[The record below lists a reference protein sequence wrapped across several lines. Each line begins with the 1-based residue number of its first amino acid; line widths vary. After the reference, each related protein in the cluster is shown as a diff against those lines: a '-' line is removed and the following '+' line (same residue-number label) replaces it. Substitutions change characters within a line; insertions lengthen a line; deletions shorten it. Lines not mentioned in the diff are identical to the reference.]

1 MYDNISPKYIVRLL
15 NEIEITIMKNEWIGN
30 SLKNIEIYM
39 GKWASKYNFSLKYS
53 IYDSNE
59 VDIIK
64 TLERVDTE
72 ILIKI
77 AIDLGIEVPD
87 VIYCIPEI
95 KTVLL
100 TDYTNAFSNF
110 EKAYKNLNEDPAT
123 SISQANSSLES
134 IIKHILKDDNVKK
147 DLKEKG
153 IAINEKDTL
162 TNLCKNILKSFNYF
176 PNFPKG
182 EKQNE
187 YIRNIG
193 SGLLTTC
200 EAIENLRSNH
210 TEAHGNNY
218 ILNDSLYAKF
228 VINAVST
235 IGLFFINFYEKKY
248 KQEKNDNTN
257 QTDNISI

>member
-1 MYDNISPKYIVRLL
+1 MYDNISPKYVVRLL
-15 NEIEITIMKNEWIGN
+15 NEIETTIMKDEWIGN

-39 GKWASKYNFSLKYS
+39 DKWASKYDFKLQYRNDG
-53 IYDSNE
+53 IGE
-59 VDIIK
+59 VDIK
-64 TLERVDTE
+64 ETLERVDTE

-77 AIDLGIEVPD
+77 AIDLGIEVPGA
-87 VIYCIPEI
+87 ICCIPEI
-95 KTVLL
+95 ERVLSN
-100 TDYTNAFSNF
+100 DYTNAFSTF

-134 IIKHILKDDNVKK
+134 IIKHILKDDNIKK

-153 IAINEKDTL
+153 IEINEKDTL
-162 TNLCKNILKSFNYF
+162 TKLCENILKSFNYF

-200 EAIENLRSNH
+200 EAIESLRSNY
-210 TEAHGNNY
+210 TEVHGNNY

-235 IGLFFINFYEKKY
+235 IGLFFINLYEKKY
-248 KQEKNDNTN
+248 KQEKNDNID
-257 QTDNISI
+257 QTDNTSI